1 MSQNPEQAYLES
13 RVYTANPAELIQL
26 LYEAALE
33 SIQQGIEA
41 FGLGDIVGRSRAITR
56 ATSCIMELAGSLNVA
71 AGGELGVRLAVLY
84 EYMLHQLLEANV
96 RQDSGPL
103 RDCERVANSLLE
115 GWTAALAQLDTPG
128 AASAGT
134 GSESAD
140 TGSPE
145 SDPETA
151 RLGAPNRFGP
161 GEEDEEGDTY
171 EEEALQSTSKSW
183 CG

>member
-1 MSQNPEQAYLES
+1 MMQDPELAYLES

-41 FGLGDIVGRSRAITR
+41 FGLGDIVARSRAITR
-56 ATSCIMELAGSLNVA
+56 ATSCVMELAGSLNVA

-84 EYMLHQLLEANV
+84 EYVLHQLLEANV

-103 RDCERVANSLLE
+103 RDCERVVTSLLE
-115 GWTAALAQLDTPG
+115 GWTTALTQLDAPSTATASTEIQAPG
-128 AASAGT
+128 AS
-134 GSESAD
+134 
-140 TGSPE
+140 SPAL
-145 SDPETA
+145 DPEAISLQATGT
-151 RLGAPNRFGP
+151 LSLDW
-161 GEEDEEGDTY
+161 EKDSDD
-171 EEEALQSTSKSW
+171 EEALQSTSKSW